1 MSDPGL
7 VVLPTHRL
15 FRGVPPLTSQAL
27 QERLGA
33 AFECT
38 IAGLGPEAAGEVWA
52 EIELEGEQSSLG
64 LYTRADQTWTVIRLS
79 PAGWEQMQRS
89 STRSSRWNGL
99 GVSLL
104 HGLVM
109 EELLG
114 LKKLPAPAYVRTIAE
129 LVAGLQRGDGS
140 GRDATGQT
148 GSGAAF
154 ELAALVLPAA
164 LEDVREISLLG
175 ERMPAKSTFFY
186 PKLPT
191 GLVINAIE

>member
-1 MSDPGL
+1 
-7 VVLPTHRL
+7 
-15 FRGVPPLTSQAL
+15 
-27 QERLGA
+27 
-33 AFECT
+33 
-38 IAGLGPEAAGEVWA
+38 
-52 EIELEGEQSSLG
+52 
-64 LYTRADQTWTVIRLS
+64 
-79 PAGWEQMQRS
+79 
-89 STRSSRWNGL
+89 
-99 GVSLL
+99 
-104 HGLVM
+104 M